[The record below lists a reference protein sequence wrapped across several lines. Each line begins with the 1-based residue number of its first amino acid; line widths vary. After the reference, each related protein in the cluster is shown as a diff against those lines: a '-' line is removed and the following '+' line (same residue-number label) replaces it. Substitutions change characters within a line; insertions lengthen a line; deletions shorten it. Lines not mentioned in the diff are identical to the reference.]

1 LAAEILSRV
10 RPRFVD
16 KVSLNMI
23 NQLLDDILLDGVV
36 NNGERESIIEE
47 NGIRSDRAR
56 RLIDIVIKKGDRASR
71 KLIASIQSRDPELY
85 SELGLS
91 CGQPAPRAAEPQ
103 VEMKWSSSLSL
114 ATDSFWL
121 EKQND
126 REVYCGTKESIA
138 NRVALLITN
147 IKFTNE
153 KKNRYGAEKDE
164 ENMKSLLTNLGYEV
178 VKHTN
183 LTGKAIDEA
192 FIEFSKH
199 PKLTKTDSVVVV
211 IMSHGKLGAVLGV
224 DTQSGT
230 AFDDEFP
237 INNIYKHLGPEN
249 CPALLD
255 KPKIIIIQACRG
267 AKKGSVILR
276 DSANPAVLCDNASM
290 SAAEEN
296 IDDDGFRRVHKE
308 KDFISLLSS
317 TPDTES
323 YRHKMYGS
331 FLIQYVVEVFNTY
344 AHKDDIEELF
354 RKVMYRFEDI
364 KSIVQMPNKDRCSLT
379 KTFYFYPGLAGI

>member
-1 LAAEILSRV
+1 LAGLSRV

-91 CGQPAPRAAEPQ
+91 CGQPAPRGELAYCISVRALVHFDIPNTANNTSSGGD
-103 VEMKWSSSLSL
+103 EM
-114 ATDSFWL
+114 
-121 EKQND
+121 
-126 REVYCGTKESIA
+126 VYCGTKESIA

>member
-1 LAAEILSRV
+1 MSDMTTGCRG
-10 RPRFVD
+10 PRFVD

-126 REVYCGTKESIA
+126 REVKSIA

-267 AKKGSVILR
+267 
-276 DSANPAVLCDNASM
+276 
-290 SAAEEN
+290 EN